1 MSDPSQPTWSA
12 DLYRVLRERG
22 TSIVGY
28 VPDSGHRHLIASAHA
43 DDGVRA
49 VPLTTEE
56 EGVGLVAGA
65 HLGHE
70 KAVLLMQSSGVGNCV
85 NFLSLVQHCRFPLLT
100 IVTMRGEY
108 GEQNPWQFA
117 MGSAVEPVL
126 HAMHVAT
133 IRADHPDD
141 VQPAA
146 EASVGMVDRGGQAVA
161 LLLGQRLLGA
171 KKF

>member
-1 MSDPSQPTWSA
+1 MTDPSQPTWSA
-12 DLYRVLRERG
+12 ELYRVLRERG

-28 VPDSGHRHLIASAHA
+28 VPDSGHRHLIEAAHA
-43 DDGVRA
+43 DDDVRA

-117 MGSAVEPVL
+117 MGRAVEPVL

-133 IRADHPDD
+133 VRADRPED
-141 VQPAA
+141 VMTAA
-146 EASVGMVDRGGQAVA
+146 EAAVGMVDRGGQAVA